1 VIRVARILG
10 TLLAMTIAALLIASG
25 FNLMLVPHRLLSGG
39 VSGIAQMVGYAA
51 GLNISVLYFALNFPI
66 LVWGWFSLGRH
77 FVAWSVYSVTA
88 ATLAMQ
94 FIPVRAIALDPLLGA
109 VFGGVLFGCGTGLA
123 LRFGGSSGG
132 FDIVASI
139 VTRKRDIPIG
149 VLLLALNGAVIA
161 TLGLTTSDWDVAM
174 YSMLSIFVAGKLI
187 DVIHIRQVKVTVFI
201 ITSESEKLLE
211 KLLKLPR
218 GVTVIKTRGAF
229 SRSDNDM
236 LMTVTTRY
244 ELAALRKMI
253 RKLDKHA
260 FVNIVET
267 VGVMGQFRRS

>member
-1 VIRVARILG
+1 
-10 TLLAMTIAALLIASG
+10 MTFAALLIAIG
-25 FNLMLVPHRLLSGG
+25 FNMMLVPHRLLSGG
-39 VSGIAQMVGYAA
+39 VSGIAQMIGYAA
-51 GLNISVLYFALNFPI
+51 DLNISILYFSINFPI
-66 LVWGWFSLGRH
+66 LVWGWFALGRQ
-77 FVAWSVYSVTA
+77 FVIWSVYSVAA

-94 FIPVRAIALDPLLGA
+94 FIPVHAIAQDPLLGA
-109 VFGGVLFGCGTGLA
+109 VFGGVVFGFGSGLA

-132 FDIVASI
+132 FDIIASI
-139 VTRKRDIPIG
+139 VTRRRDIPIG
-149 VLLLALNGAVIA
+149 VLLLVLNGAVIA

-211 KLLKLPR
+211 KLLKFPR
-218 GVTVIKTRGAF
+218 GVTVIKTRGAY

-253 RKLDKHA
+253 RTLDKNA
-260 FVNIVET
+260 FVNVVET
-267 VGVMGQFRRS
+267 IGIMGQFRRN

>member
-1 VIRVARILG
+1 MIRIARTLG
-10 TLLAMTIAALLIASG
+10 TLLAMTIAAVLIAFG
-25 FNLMLVPHRLLSGG
+25 FNMMLVPHRLLSGG
-39 VSGIAQMVGYAA
+39 VSGIAQMIGYAS

-77 FVAWSVYSVTA
+77 FVVWRVYSVVA

-94 FIPVRAIALDPLLGA
+94 FVPVRAIALDPLLGA
-109 VFGGVLFGCGTGLA
+109 VFGGALFGCGTGLA
-123 LRFGGSSGG
+123 LRYGGSSGG
-132 FDIVASI
+132 FDIIASI

-149 VLLLALNGAVIA
+149 VLLLALNGAVIT

-218 GVTVIKTRGAF
+218 GVTVIKTRGAY
-229 SRSDNDM
+229 SRADNDM

-253 RKLDKHA
+253 RKLDRHA

-267 VGVMGQFRRS
+267 VGIMGQFRRS